1 MVSRISN
8 NTKKELIG
16 ALRERYQVSTKK
28 EKTRIL
34 DDVSALTGYHRRHAA

>member
-1 MVSRISN
+1 MVSQISKH
-8 NTKKELIG
+8 TKKEFIG

-34 DDVSALTGYHRRHAA
+34 DDFKALTGYYRKHAA